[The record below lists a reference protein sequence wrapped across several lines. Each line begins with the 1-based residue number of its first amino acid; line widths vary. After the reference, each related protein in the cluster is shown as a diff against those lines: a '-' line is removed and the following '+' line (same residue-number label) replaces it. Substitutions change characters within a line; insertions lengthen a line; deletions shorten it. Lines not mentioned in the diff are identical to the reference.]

1 MKAKQQQ
8 QRAPLPDDIQTAYQ
22 VHTLAQLLY
31 ARLVAAPAWTPLAP
45 PPFPPVVH

>member
-1 MKAKQQQ
+1 MTK
-8 QRAPLPDDIQTAYQ
+8 RREPLSDDLQTAYK

-31 ARLVAAPAWTPLAP
+31 ARLVAAPAWPPFAP